1 MSCKTNLPKTNLR
14 LDQEFVTRWVQP
26 GSRVLDLGCNDGA
39 LLQYL
44 RDEKSCTVLG
54 IDLDDAAVLATLQK
68 GIDVIQQDL
77 ESGLALFEDN
87 AFDVVL
93 QLDTLQQMRR
103 VKPMLAE
110 IARVGQQAILSF
122 PNFGYWQHR
131 WQLGLGRMPVSK
143 TLPHQWFDT
152 PNIRCATLNDFADL
166 AAQCGLTVQ
175 DRIALHQG
183 QQVTRLPNL
192 RGSTAVFRF
201 AA

>member
-1 MSCKTNLPKTNLR
+1 MSLR
-14 LDQEFVTRWVQP
+14 LEHKYVARWVAP
-26 GSRVLDLGCNDGA
+26 NSRVLDLGCNDGA

-44 RDEKSCTVLG
+44 RDEKGCTVLG

-68 GIDVIQQDL
+68 NIDVIQQDL

-87 AFDVVL
+87 AFDMVL

-103 VKPMLAE
+103 VEPMLAE
-110 IARVGQQAILSF
+110 IARVGRQAILTF

-131 WQLGLGRMPVSK
+131 WQIGLGRMPVSK
-143 TLPHQWFDT
+143 SLPHQWFDT
-152 PNIRCATLNDFADL
+152 PNIRCATFNDFADL
-166 AAQCGLTVQ
+166 AGRCGLTVQ
-175 DRIALHQG
+175 DRVALHQG
-183 QQVTRLPNL
+183 EQVKLLPNL